1 MNEMQ
6 ETQVSI
12 RLSHAV
18 IIVVLLVF
26 SSSFT
31 SYRLGKGQAYNE
43 IVELLV
49 NNGLSKCL
57 CFLASSG
64 TN

>member
-18 IIVVLLVF
+18 IIVILLVF
-26 SSSFT
+26 SSSFL
-31 SYRLGKGQAYNE
+31 SYRLGKGQAYGE
-43 IVELLV
+43 LVELLV
-49 NNGLSKCL
+49 NNGLSKYL

-64 TN
+64 ID